1 MFGNKHNN
9 SSYLKNQLLKI
20 NEQNLILFL
29 KSKKNILNNMKEK
42 INLK

>member
-29 KSKKNILNNMKEK
+29 KSKKIF
-42 INLK
+42 